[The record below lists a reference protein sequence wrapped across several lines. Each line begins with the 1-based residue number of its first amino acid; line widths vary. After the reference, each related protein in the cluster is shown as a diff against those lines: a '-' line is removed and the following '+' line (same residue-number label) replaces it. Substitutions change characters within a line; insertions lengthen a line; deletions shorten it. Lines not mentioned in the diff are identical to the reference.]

1 VSSSVRAKLDK
12 AVGTKHRCEQ
22 IRINREFYKWCGK
35 NGFSTVHPTLLSMAG
50 YICQFVSNLA
60 SSTKSISNIVGAIK
74 YRCEVERI
82 PYLDR
87 ADQLVLS
94 DLVKDLKLGDL
105 IAVSRVCPLTR
116 KILGAVSARGR
127 ERDVR
132 FLQVI
137 TMLTVAHD
145 GLLRSAEI
153 CSDMKPRSL
162 TWNLTRMRV
171 AIHLW
176 RTKCHRAGNGQ
187 SITLVDYGR
196 RSGCALL
203 RRWMRKMG
211 MSDYSNCYLFPRF
224 DDRSKKFDW
233 SKGTTTDRYRK
244 YIKGAVKSV
253 GLNPVDYSGHSPRA
267 GGATDLLNNEVPVAT
282 VQKFGRWRTNCVLVY
297 YRDEERIANRVGA
310 AFGQAAHSPKYASQ
324 RNTVHYHRR

>member
-1 VSSSVRAKLDK
+1 MSSSVRAKLDK

-22 IRINREFYKWCGK
+22 ARINREFYKWCGK
-35 NGFSTVHPTLLSMAG
+35 HGFSTVHPTLLSMAG
-50 YICQFVSNLA
+50 YICQFVANLG
-60 SSTKSISNIVGAIK
+60 SSSKSVSKIVGAIRR
-74 YRCEVERI
+74 RCESERI

-94 DLVKDLKLGDL
+94 DLVKDLKLDDL
-105 IAVSRVCPLTR
+105 IAVRHVCPLTR
-116 KILGAVSARGR
+116 KVLDAVAARGS
-127 ERDVR
+127 ERNLR

-137 TMLTVAHD
+137 TMVTVAHD

-153 CSDMKPRSL
+153 CSDMKPTSL
-162 TWNLTRMRV
+162 TWNLNRMRV

-211 MSDYSNCYLFPRF
+211 MSDDSNCYLFPRF
-224 DDRSKKFDW
+224 DDRSKRFDW
-233 SKGTTTDRYRK
+233 TKGTTTDRFRK
-244 YIKGAVKSV
+244 YIKGAVKLV

-267 GGATDLLNNEVPVAT
+267 GGATDLLNKEVPVAT

-297 YRDEERIANRVGA
+297 YRDEERIASRVGA
-310 AFGQAAHSPKYASQ
+310 AFGEAAHAPKHSDRRHTGY
-324 RNTVHYHRR
+324 YHRR